1 MKRKFNLKLWRIICN
16 VFNYLPIAAV
26 IEDRIFCVHGG
37 LSPQIVDI
45 GDLNDFRR
53 PFEPIKSTPISDMLW
68 SDPYPYI
75 DKWNDNIDRKVGF
88 YFGPSAID

>member
-1 MKRKFNLKLWRIICN
+1 M
-16 VFNYLPIAAV
+16 FNYLPVAAI

-37 LSPQIVDI
+37 LSPQIKDI
-45 GDLNDFRR
+45 RDLNSCKR
-53 PFEPIKSTPISDMLW
+53 PFEPVQSTPICDILW

-75 DKWNDNIDRKVGF
+75 DKWNNNIDRGVGY